1 MDGIIIRDLDVFM
14 IQQYQQNRYPCLF
27 IDYVCE
33 LVPGKFAKG
42 YKNFSFNEWFFPCHF
57 PDEPNVPGFIQIEAL
72 TQMFLMT
79 FLSLP
84 GNKGKKTSFITVNN
98 AHFKKKIVP
107 GMRLDIESTCKMYR
121 RGVAIGSS
129 KGYVDGELACE
140 AEFTVAI
147 PDVLNQFKPKE

>member
-57 PDEPNVPGFIQIEAL
+57 PDEPNVDKKYP
-72 TQMFLMT
+72 
-79 FLSLP
+79 LP
-84 GNKGKKTSFITVNN
+84 YSNPF
-98 AHFKKKIVP
+98 
-107 GMRLDIESTCKMYR
+107 
-121 RGVAIGSS
+121 RG
-129 KGYVDGELACE
+129 
-140 AEFTVAI
+140 T
-147 PDVLNQFKPKE
+147 